1 MSELAESSKQRWSNL
16 PVTYDAHSLT
26 IAQYPVMADW
36 ERPYME
42 RLAAIAASKGGT
54 VLEVGYGMGIAASAL
69 QVHNI
74 DSHIVIECH
83 PDVIAQCIVTHRSAL
98 TSGSMHL
105 MTGYWQDVTPMLSDA
120 SIDGIL
126 FDTFPASRQEMM
138 IGTHMFFFEEA
149 YRLLKP
155 GGVLTYFSS
164 EPTTLGALHFERL
177 EQAGFERRNI
187 HFEVCT
193 VNPSDDC
200 KYWYESSIVAPTVI
214 K

>member
-1 MSELAESSKQRWSNL
+1 M
-16 PVTYDAHSLT
+16 
-26 IAQYPVMADW
+26 
-36 ERPYME
+36 
-42 RLAAIAASKGGT
+42 LAA
-54 VLEVGYGMGIAASAL
+54 
-69 QVHNI
+69 
-74 DSHIVIECH
+74 
-83 PDVIAQCIVTHRSAL
+83 
-98 TSGSMHL
+98 
-105 MTGYWQDVTPMLSDA
+105 A

-126 FDTFPASRQEMM
+126 FDTFPVSSQEMV
-138 IGTHMFFFEEA
+138 GTHMFFFEEA

-164 EPTTLGALHFERL
+164 EQTTLGALHFERL

-200 KYWYESSIVAPTVI
+200 KYWHSSSIVAPTVF